1 VINCRWG
8 CWSRSAIIHL
18 NSSSSLLLLLLF
30 LLATERVFRGASHLN
45 SSGCDSSL
53 SALAMDGLMDCSF
66 SRRSSFLLLLLLL
79 LLFLYIGLL
88 FVVGAV
94 GAGFVVHDGTAGG
107 MGGFCGGCGG
117 GGGVTIHGKLV
128 LLISDGDDD
137 DDDEGAV
144 DGSIELP

>member
-1 VINCRWG
+1 
-8 CWSRSAIIHL
+8 
-18 NSSSSLLLLLLF
+18 
-30 LLATERVFRGASHLN
+30 
-45 SSGCDSSL
+45 
-53 SALAMDGLMDCSF
+53 MDGLMDCSF

-107 MGGFCGGCGG
+107 MGGMGGFCGGCGG

-128 LLISDGDDD
+128 SLFSDGDDD
-137 DDDEGAV
+137 AMDGLMDCSFSRRSSLLLLLLLFLYIGLSFVVGAV
-144 DGSIELP
+144 GAGFV